1 MIKLSIIRMIHKQ
14 GLTWND
20 RAFTTGTDKMKSA
33 WKIRIKMLN
42 KMRPQKFFKAV
53 GDGWY

>member
-1 MIKLSIIRMIHKQ
+1 MIHKQ